1 MYKSSVF
8 VYSEPLTTRA
18 MTDLGLR
25 VAGTT
30 GKAKLQVTDTSCVLA
45 VLIYF
50 VVDLMCTD
58 VLYVI
63 VQVLKALRLITCDK
77 DFSVTGVN

>member
-1 MYKSSVF
+1 VV

-45 VLIYF
+45 VIIY
-50 VVDLMCTD
+50 VVVNLMCTG

-77 DFSVTGVN
+77 DFAVTGVN